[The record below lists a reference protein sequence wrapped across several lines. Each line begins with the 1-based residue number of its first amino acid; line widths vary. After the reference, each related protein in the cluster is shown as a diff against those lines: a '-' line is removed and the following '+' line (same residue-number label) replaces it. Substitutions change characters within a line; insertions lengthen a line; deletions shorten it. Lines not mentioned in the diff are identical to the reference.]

1 MQHLLEIVNYTCATS
16 SLYFII
22 DILMAAKFKTLP
34 QYLDIFGHNLP
45 QFPVRILSFCCMHI
59 SFLKKTIMETL
70 LILQF
75 PPELQSVHNVLQHS
89 QHFLRGDGNHL
100 IKRGSRASD
109 TSSAYSGSDMMQSSL
124 GDDEHVHMSGLAEA
138 LVDSDDEEG
147 YVESPDV
154 STFTIPRKTSASWS
168 FYMYSG

>member
-1 MQHLLEIVNYTCATS
+1 M
-16 SLYFII
+16 
-22 DILMAAKFKTLP
+22 
-34 QYLDIFGHNLP
+34 
-45 QFPVRILSFCCMHI
+45 SF
-59 SFLKKTIMETL
+59 
-70 LILQF
+70 QF

-89 QHFLRGDGNHL
+89 QHFLQGDSGNHL

-124 GDDEHVHMSGLAEA
+124 GDDDQVDMSGLAET

-154 STFTIPRKTSASWS
+154 SIHHCLYYLRVCLH
-168 FYMYSG
+168 

>member
-1 MQHLLEIVNYTCATS
+1 M
-16 SLYFII
+16 
-22 DILMAAKFKTLP
+22 
-34 QYLDIFGHNLP
+34 
-45 QFPVRILSFCCMHI
+45 
-59 SFLKKTIMETL
+59 
-70 LILQF
+70 
-75 PPELQSVHNVLQHS
+75 HNVLQHS

-124 GDDEHVHMSGLAEA
+124 GDDEHVDMSGLAEA

-154 STFTIPRKTSASWS
+154 SIFTIQSKTCGSWS
-168 FYMYSG
+168 FYMCSG

>member
-1 MQHLLEIVNYTCATS
+1 
-16 SLYFII
+16 
-22 DILMAAKFKTLP
+22 
-34 QYLDIFGHNLP
+34 
-45 QFPVRILSFCCMHI
+45 
-59 SFLKKTIMETL
+59 METL

-75 PPELQSVHNVLQHS
+75 PPELQSVHNVMQHS

-124 GDDEHVHMSGLAEA
+124 GDDEHVDMSGLVEA

-154 STFTIPRKTSASWS
+154 STLTIHSRTYASWLIPPANEVWGGGRKCFHMCVS
-168 FYMYSG
+168 IRGG

>member
-1 MQHLLEIVNYTCATS
+1 
-16 SLYFII
+16 
-22 DILMAAKFKTLP
+22 
-34 QYLDIFGHNLP
+34 
-45 QFPVRILSFCCMHI
+45 MHI
-59 SFLKKTIMETL
+59 
-70 LILQF
+70 LIFQY

-89 QHFLRGDGNHL
+89 QHFLRGDGHHL

-124 GDDEHVHMSGLAEA
+124 GDDENVDLSGLVET

-154 STFTIPRKTSASWS
+154 SREYFALFLLSDPLVYASKIDKTPMVEPSNTLNPE
-168 FYMYSG
+168 FQLFEI

>member
-1 MQHLLEIVNYTCATS
+1 
-16 SLYFII
+16 
-22 DILMAAKFKTLP
+22 
-34 QYLDIFGHNLP
+34 
-45 QFPVRILSFCCMHI
+45 
-59 SFLKKTIMETL
+59 METL

-124 GDDEHVHMSGLAEA
+124 GDDEHVDMSGLAEA

-154 STFTIPRKTSASWS
+154 STLTIHSRTKDSEREKIRHFLYVA
-168 FYMYSG
+168 MCQH